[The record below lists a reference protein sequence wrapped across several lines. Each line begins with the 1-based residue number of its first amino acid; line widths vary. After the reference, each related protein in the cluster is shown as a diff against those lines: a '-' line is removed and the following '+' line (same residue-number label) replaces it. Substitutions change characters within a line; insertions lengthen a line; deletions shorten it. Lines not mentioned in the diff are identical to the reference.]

1 MHKDTPGDV
10 RLLKK
15 WKKGFWNL
23 LFSKMTL
30 FLLLF
35 LAQFLLL
42 LAVLF
47 WLTDFLPHAI
57 GGQYLIT
64 FGMVLYLINSRLD
77 PTAKLTWLVVIMITP
92 VFGSLLY
99 LFTVK
104 DFGHRAMKKR
114 LAAITGST
122 ATLLP
127 QTGAAG
133 RSACPGTLAHYVY
146 HHGGYPVYADTQVVY
161 LPSGEEKLQRLLT
174 ELEQAKDFIFLEY
187 FIIEEGVMWGQIL
200 DVLIRKAAEGVD
212 VRVIYDGT
220 CEFTLLPKQY
230 PSMLKAHGI
239 HCKVFSPFIPFV
251 STHYNFRDHRKILV
265 IDGHTAF
272 NGGINL
278 ADEYIGVRKKFGHW
292 KDAAVMLKGPAVK
305 SFTKMFLENWNLSEA
320 KPDYSQLQAAVNPVS
335 AQGLVMPYADQPL
348 DGERVGE
355 NVYLDLINRAN
366 TYIYI
371 MTPYL
376 ILDAELEN
384 ALIFAAARGVR
395 VKLILPGIPDKKLPY
410 ALAKT
415 HYEALLQGGVE
426 IYEYTPGFVHAK
438 VFLCDGREAVV
449 GTINLDYRS
458 LYHHFECAT
467 YINGA
472 PCLQDIHADFETTM
486 KKCRRVTPNTKQSIG
501 LQLLGRLCK
510 LFAPLL

>member
-1 MHKDTPGDV
+1 MRKDAPGDT

-15 WKKGFWNL
+15 WQKGLWNL
-23 LFSKMTL
+23 LFSKI
-30 FLLLF
+30 LLF
-35 LAQFLLL
+35 LVLLLVQFLLL

-47 WLTDFLPHAI
+47 RLTEFLPHAI

-77 PTAKLTWLVVIMITP
+77 PSAKLTWLVAIMISP

-99 LFTVK
+99 LVTVK
-104 DFGHRAMKKR
+104 DLGHRTMKKR
-114 LAAITGST
+114 LCAIANNT
-122 ATLLP
+122 ATALP
-127 QTGAAG
+127 QTAG
-133 RSACPGTLAHYVY
+133 LQCAPGPTALAHYVY
-146 HHGGYPVYADTQVVY
+146 HHGGYPIFQNTQVTY
-161 LPSGEEKLQRLLT
+161 LPSGEEKLRRLLD
-174 ELEQAKDFIFLEY
+174 ELEHAKHFIFLEY

-200 DVLIRKAAEGVD
+200 DVLIRKAAQGVD

-230 PSMLKAHGI
+230 PDMLKARNI
-239 HCKVFSPFIPFV
+239 QCKVFSPFIPFV

-265 IDGHTAF
+265 IDGNTAF

-278 ADEYIGVRKKFGHW
+278 ADEYIGVRQKFGHW

-305 SFTKMFLENWNLSEA
+305 SFTKMFLDNWNLDEP
-320 KPDYSQLQAAVNPVS
+320 KPDYTPLQVDAAPVCVP
-335 AQGLVMPYADQPL
+335 GFVMPYADQPL

-366 TYIYI
+366 RFVYI

-384 ALIFAAARGVR
+384 ALLYAAARGIR

-438 VFLCDGREAVV
+438 VFLCDGREAIV

-472 PCLQDIHADFETTM
+472 PCLDDIHRDFEDTLQ
-486 KKCRRVTPNTKQSIG
+486 KCRRITPDTRQPLG

-510 LFAPLL
+510 IFAPLM